1 MTNLPQVQLDG
12 ALDLEDPEV
21 VKAILITAAE
31 DVLSEI
37 ASDESAE
44 DLYEKKSPGSV
55 FTNTVMTL
63 FELMSGGSEFVLL
76 PDDWQYDE
84 VSKNIAVGLR
94 IQYEALSAEE
104 KRMYQGVEGVM
115 MFGFST
121 YLKTTKLFAA
131 HWLKKNKMPVSTK
144 EETDRFWKKFSNDE
158 AVLRYFDEWTHIFMG
173 PRYPRSEKG
182 QQAWLSQTIA
192 QLPNP
197 SADRRMLPLVEDV
210 EVLD

>member
-12 ALDLEDPEV
+12 SLDLEDPEV

-37 ASDESAE
+37 ASDEAAE
-44 DLYEKKSPGSV
+44 DLYAKKSPGSV
-55 FTNTVMTL
+55 FTNTLMTL
-63 FELMSGGSEFVLL
+63 FELMSGGSEFVVL

-84 VSKNIAVGLR
+84 VSKNIMAGLR
-94 IQYEALSAEE
+94 IQYEALDADE
-104 KRMYQGVEGVM
+104 KRLYQGVEGIM

-131 HWLKKNKMPVSTK
+131 HWLKKHDVPVATN
-144 EETDRFWKKFSNDE
+144 EQTKKFWQEFSSDE

-173 PRYPRSEKG
+173 PRYPRSG
-182 QQAWLSQTIA
+182 ADQTAWLTQTIA
-192 QLPNP
+192 QLPKP
-197 SADRRMLPLVEDV
+197 AAAKDMPFVEDV
-210 EVLD
+210 EVVE

>member
-12 ALDLEDPEV
+12 SLDLEDPEV

-37 ASDESAE
+37 ASDEAAE
-44 DLYEKKSPGSV
+44 DLYAKKSPGSV
-55 FTNTVMTL
+55 FTNTLMTL
-63 FELMSGGSEFVLL
+63 FELMSGGSEFVVL

-84 VSKNIAVGLR
+84 VSRNISVGLR
-94 IQYEALSAEE
+94 IQYEALGAEE
-104 KRMYQGVEGVM
+104 KRLYQGVEGVM

-121 YLKTTKLFAA
+121 YLRSTKLFAA
-131 HWLKKNKMPVSTK
+131 HWLKKHKMPVATK
-144 EETDRFWKKFSNDE
+144 EQTKKFWKEFSGDE

-173 PRYPRSEKG
+173 PRYPRSEAG
-182 QQAWLSQTIA
+182 QTAWLTQTMA

-197 SADRRMLPLVEDV
+197 AASREMLPLVEDV
-210 EVLD
+210 EIVD